1 MNSQNA
7 LTSTPQA
14 ELVYLQEELEVRDQL
29 VQQLSEELFRLIQT
43 SSYFNP
49 EQQESLALPFSTP
62 LSAIAPA
69 SPDQDTWEN
78 YGEEVA
84 AKDEEIFQLHHI
96 IDELKERCQ
105 LLENVVQE
113 FPHIYRRKFSERMQ
127 PVRDKM
133 LRLQQENRSLR
144 AELQAARERIAYYE
158 SYSPA
163 PVAFSPAQ

>member
-1 MNSQNA
+1 MNPLNA
-7 LTSTPQA
+7 LAPNPQSD
-14 ELVYLQEELEVRDQL
+14 LVYLQEELEVRDQL

-49 EQQESLALPFSTP
+49 DQQASLALPFATP
-62 LSAIAPA
+62 LESIAPA
-69 SPDQDTWEN
+69 LPDQDTWEH
-78 YGEEVA
+78 YDEEVA

-105 LLENVVQE
+105 LLETVVQE

-144 AELQAARERIAYYE
+144 SQLELTRERLAYYE
-158 SYSPA
+158 NVTA
-163 PVAFSPAQ
+163 ATVAFSSVQ